1 MFGPIWS
8 IDEKDGLKA
17 EAAGGFMLNE
27 GEGAP
32 TPKVIGLA
40 APVKS
45 ELAVEDCFSLSD
57 LLRY

>member
-32 TPKVIGLA
+32 TPKVMGL

-57 LLRY
+57 LFRY